1 MSAAHETRS
10 SPRWGTDFI
19 LAAREEIRIEVAGVE
34 VARLCPLEGETVTV
48 RITEAGE
55 VERQNAERNR
65 NPAETEAALQV
76 RPSRS

>member
-10 SPRWGTDFI
+10 SPRWGADFI
-19 LAAREEIRIEVAGVE
+19 LAAPQEIRIEVAGVE

-48 RITEAGE
+48 RIGVARFEITEAGE
-55 VERQNAERNR
+55 VERQN
-65 NPAETEAALQV
+65 AETEAALQV